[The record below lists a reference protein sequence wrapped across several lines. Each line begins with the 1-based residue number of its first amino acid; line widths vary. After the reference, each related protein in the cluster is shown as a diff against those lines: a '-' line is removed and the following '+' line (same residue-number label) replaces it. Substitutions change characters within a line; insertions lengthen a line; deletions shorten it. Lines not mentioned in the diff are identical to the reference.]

1 MGRAYM
7 RATPANKH
15 TRRLFKAVGAG
26 ILVAAL
32 VAFSVASTL
41 HVCFLF
47 TTLFSPLVSSFS
59 QPQTS
64 KQKSAEEAAVRANTA
79 AADIAAAAEAG
90 VETDSFDFSSYD
102 TSKCDDGFPEGVH
115 LTTAQKCYFVTH
127 VCPTDRLIDYLGFR
141 YCTLGDDT
149 AAVVFGTALLVVWLV
164 ALFYILGEAAES
176 HFCPMLSEISSALRM
191 SPDLAG
197 MSILAFGN
205 GAPDVF
211 SSIAAFQQN
220 NVDVLIG
227 SMLGAGAFITHLI
240 VGAIGVTA
248 NARLG
253 RYPFVRDLVCYLL
266 GLAFVLVLLIDGQ
279 LHLWESILFLVFY
292 VCYIGVAVVVHIVEV
307 RRGHAAVVTKGKR
320 PADSTATAPLLQHQ
334 EARDTDPDADEAA
347 RRDVIRALRV
357 PSSTPDVSAAAA
369 ADAAPRRA
377 RACSVHVSTLAEA
390 PDDATTEATT
400 ATTTTTT
407 AAADK
412 GSGRTGRT
420 LERSSGSLRGRSS
433 SPSVRLSDAE
443 AAALRQHLVRTR
455 DQQEQ
460 DSSDDDDDDED
471 VPELA
476 LPSTAYSVQ
485 GDHEQAKSPVR
496 SPAKKPAAQGRRGRE
511 LRALSGLRAAASR
524 AAEDFVVRVEVAPQ
538 RRRYDNIDE
547 LRERERHLFRNG
559 LMNVVQGWKEGSGNG
574 DADAAATPAEEG
586 AAQPLMVR
594 RRSLLERFKDY
605 VEWDEMGLFGK
616 GMFLV
621 MLPFSLAMHATVPHP
636 EEEAY
641 NKWALA
647 LSTALS
653 PLPIFWALDLFGARV
668 GPVPVVVLALVVSLA
683 AGGAV
688 AAFARPA
695 GLPRW
700 LQFVF
705 IFYSFVVS
713 MMWIYYSADEVVAL
727 LQALSTMFG
736 LSPTIMG
743 LTVLSWGNCV
753 GDFVADMTVSRQGY
767 PEMGIAA
774 TYGGPLFNLLIG
786 MGVGG
791 TMMCIRENP
800 IPCPLDNMML
810 VGFIYL
816 LAALVV
822 SLVIIPL
829 NRFTVDK
836 RIGAVLLVGYLVFM
850 TLSFLVEFKV
860 LHILPHHSLL
870 SSSSSLSSIFS
881 SSASL

>member
-1 MGRAYM
+1 M
-7 RATPANKH
+7 
-15 TRRLFKAVGAG
+15 
-26 ILVAAL
+26 
-32 VAFSVASTL
+32 
-41 HVCFLF
+41 
-47 TTLFSPLVSSFS
+47 
-59 QPQTS
+59 
-64 KQKSAEEAAVRANTA
+64 
-79 AADIAAAAEAG
+79 
-90 VETDSFDFSSYD
+90 
-102 TSKCDDGFPEGVH
+102 
-115 LTTAQKCYFVTH
+115 
-127 VCPTDRLIDYLGFR
+127 
-141 YCTLGDDT
+141 
-149 AAVVFGTALLVVWLV
+149 
-164 ALFYILGEAAES
+164 
-176 HFCPMLSEISSALRM
+176 
-191 SPDLAG
+191 
-197 MSILAFGN
+197 
-205 GAPDVF
+205 
-211 SSIAAFQQN
+211 
-220 NVDVLIG
+220 
-227 SMLGAGAFITHLI
+227 
-240 VGAIGVTA
+240 
-248 NARLG
+248 
-253 RYPFVRDLVCYLL
+253 
-266 GLAFVLVLLIDGQ
+266 
-279 LHLWESILFLVFY
+279 
-292 VCYIGVAVVVHIVEV
+292 
-307 RRGHAAVVTKGKR
+307 
-320 PADSTATAPLLQHQ
+320 
-334 EARDTDPDADEAA
+334 
-347 RRDVIRALRV
+347 
-357 PSSTPDVSAAAA
+357 
-369 ADAAPRRA
+369 
-377 RACSVHVSTLAEA
+377 
-390 PDDATTEATT
+390 
-400 ATTTTTT
+400 
-407 AAADK
+407 
-412 GSGRTGRT
+412 
-420 LERSSGSLRGRSS
+420 ERSSNSSVRGRSS

-443 AAALRQHLVRTR
+443 AAALKQHLVRTR
-455 DQQEQ
+455 EQQAG
-460 DSSDDDDDDED
+460 SDDDDSDDDE

-485 GDHEQAKSPVR
+485 GDHEQAR
-496 SPAKKPAAQGRRGRE
+496 SPARSPVKRPAGEKRRGRE

-524 AAEDFVVRVEVAPQ
+524 AAEDFVVHVEVAPQ

-559 LMNVVQGWKEGSGNG
+559 LMNVVQGWKEGAG
-574 DADAAATPAEEG
+574 DTTADATAADTAEEG
-586 AAQPLMVR
+586 AGQPLMVR
-594 RRSLLERFKDY
+594 QKSLLERFKDY

-616 GMFLV
+616 GVFLV

-653 PLPIFWALDLFGARV
+653 PLPIFWALDLFGAHV

-683 AGGAV
+683 AGAAV
-688 AAFARPA
+688 AVFARPA

-727 LQALSTMFG
+727 LQALSTMFA

-791 TMMCIRENP
+791 TMMCLRENP

-860 LHILPHHSLL
+860 LHILPHHTII
-870 SSSSSLSSIFS
+870 SSSSSSFFS

>member
-1 MGRAYM
+1 M
-7 RATPANKH
+7 
-15 TRRLFKAVGAG
+15 
-26 ILVAAL
+26 
-32 VAFSVASTL
+32 
-41 HVCFLF
+41 
-47 TTLFSPLVSSFS
+47 
-59 QPQTS
+59 
-64 KQKSAEEAAVRANTA
+64 
-79 AADIAAAAEAG
+79 
-90 VETDSFDFSSYD
+90 
-102 TSKCDDGFPEGVH
+102 H
-115 LTTAQKCYFVTH
+115 LTTEQKCYFVTH

-141 YCTLGDDT
+141 YCTLGDNT
-149 AAVVFGTALLVVWLV
+149 AAAVFGTALLIVWLV

-220 NVDVLIG
+220 NVDVLVG

-248 NARLG
+248 NVRLG

-279 LHLWESILFLVFY
+279 LHLWESVLFLVFY

-320 PADSTATAPLLQHQ
+320 AADSTATAPLLQHQ
-334 EARDTDPDADEAA
+334 EARDGDTDGDDGA

-357 PSSTPDVSAAAA
+357 PSSTPDVA
-369 ADAAPRRA
+369 ADATSPAPRRA
-377 RACSVHVSTLAEA
+377 RACSVHVSTLATDAAEA
-390 PDDATTEATT
+390 AETADA

-407 AAADK
+407 TTSATE
-412 GSGRTGRT
+412 SVRTGRT
-420 LERSSGSLRGRSS
+420 MERSSNSSVRGRSS

-443 AAALRQHLVRTR
+443 AAALKQHLVRTR
-455 DQQEQ
+455 EQQAG
-460 DSSDDDDDDED
+460 SDDDDSDDDE

-485 GDHEQAKSPVR
+485 GDHEQAR
-496 SPAKKPAAQGRRGRE
+496 SPARSPVKRPAGEKRRGRE

-524 AAEDFVVRVEVAPQ
+524 AAEDFVVHVEVAPQ

-559 LMNVVQGWKEGSGNG
+559 LMNVVQGWKEGAG
-574 DADAAATPAEEG
+574 DTTADATAADTAEEG
-586 AAQPLMVR
+586 AGQPLMVR
-594 RRSLLERFKDY
+594 QKSLLERFKDY

-616 GMFLV
+616 GVFLV

-653 PLPIFWALDLFGARV
+653 PLPIFWALDLFGAHV

-683 AGGAV
+683 AGAAV
-688 AAFARPA
+688 AVFARPA

-727 LQALSTMFG
+727 LQALSTMFA

-791 TMMCIRENP
+791 TMMCLRENP

-860 LHILPHHSLL
+860 LHILPHHTII
-870 SSSSSLSSIFS
+870 SSSSSSSSFFS

>member
-1 MGRAYM
+1 MT
-7 RATPANKH
+7 AT
-15 TRRLFKAVGAG
+15 GAATG
-26 ILVAAL
+26 T
-32 VAFSVASTL
+32 F
-41 HVCFLF
+41 
-47 TTLFSPLVSSFS
+47 P
-59 QPQTS
+59 
-64 KQKSAEEAAVRANTA
+64 
-79 AADIAAAAEAG
+79 
-90 VETDSFDFSSYD
+90 ETDSFDFSSYD
-102 TSKCDDGFPEGVH
+102 TSKCDDGFPEGVP
-115 LTTAQKCYFVTH
+115 LTTEQKCYFVTH
-127 VCPTDRLIDYLGFR
+127 VCPTDRMIDYLGFR
-141 YCTLGDDT
+141 YCTLGDNT
-149 AAVVFGTALLVVWLV
+149 VAVVFGLALLIVWLV

-248 NARLG
+248 NAKLG

-320 PADSTATAPLLQHQ
+320 APDSTATAPLLQHQ
-334 EARDTDPDADEAA
+334 EARDGDDEADEAA

-357 PSSTPDVSAAAA
+357 PSSTPDVAVAS
-369 ADAAPRRA
+369 DVPRRA
-377 RACSVHVSTLAEA
+377 RACSVHVSTIATD
-390 PDDATTEATT
+390 PTDTTETAAADAT

-407 AAADK
+407 
-412 GSGRTGRT
+412 SGRTGRT
-420 LERSSGSLRGRSS
+420 LERSSGSTASIRGRSS

-443 AAALRQHLVRTR
+443 AAALKQHLVRTR
-455 DQQEQ
+455 DQQQADYDE
-460 DSSDDDDDDED
+460 DDDED
-471 VPELA
+471 DEVPELA

-485 GDHEQAKSPVR
+485 GDHEQAKSPSR
-496 SPAKKPAAQGRRGRE
+496 SPVKKPAAAPARRGRE

-559 LMNVVQGWKEGSGNG
+559 LMNVVQGWKDGSDATAAAG
-574 DADAAATPAEEG
+574 DSAAAATED
-586 AAQPLMVR
+586 AQPLMVR

-616 GMFLV
+616 GVFLV

-683 AGGAV
+683 AGAAV
-688 AAFARPA
+688 AVFARPA

-727 LQALSTMFG
+727 LQALSTMFS

-816 LAALVV
+816 LAALLV

-860 LHILPHHSLL
+860 LHILPHHSIISSSSSSSSSFL
-870 SSSSSLSSIFS
+870 SSSSF